1 MESGIMSKESELNE
15 VKKRIISC
23 TKCDLSKT
31 RTHPVVGE
39 GSSDAT
45 IMFIGE
51 APGFHEDKKGQ
62 PFVGRAGKILDELL
76 SSIDLNRSDVFIVN
90 ILKCRPPN
98 NRNPQKNEILAC
110 TEYLDRQIE
119 IIQPSILVPLGNFAC
134 TYIFEKFGIS
144 YDKISRIHGEI
155 FQRNTLLGSLYIIPM
170 YHPAVSTYN
179 PQKKSTLLTDM
190 ESLRSIEKK
199 LLVKNPS

>member
-1 MESGIMSKESELNE
+1 MSKESELNE
-15 VKKRIISC
+15 VRKRIISC
-23 TKCDLSKT
+23 RKCDLSKT
-31 RTHPVVGE
+31 RHHSVAGE
-39 GSSDAT
+39 GSSNAS

-76 SSIDLNRSDVFIVN
+76 ASVDLNRSDVFIAN

-98 NRNPQKNEILAC
+98 NRNPKKDEILAC

-134 TYIFEKFGIS
+134 AYIFEKFGIS
-144 YDKISRIHGEI
+144 YTKISRIHGKT

-170 YHPAVSTYN
+170 YHPAVATYN
-179 PQKKSTLLTDM
+179 SQKKSTLLTDM
-190 ESLRSIEKK
+190 ESLQSIEKE
-199 LLVKNPS
+199 LIVKKPS